1 MDDTFMESENWL
13 PSTGWIKEVP
23 NCRGSMAAACL
34 RERQVLDNLCI
45 WYTPRG
51 SLPIDNTESLISKT
65 LNMESEHWLKEH
77 TWQRLWAA
85 WSGFSLPK
93 DMFLQEQGKE

>member
-1 MDDTFMESENWL
+1 
-13 PSTGWIKEVP
+13 
-23 NCRGSMAAACL
+23 MAAACL
-34 RERQVLDNLCI
+34 RERQVLGNLWI

-77 TWQRLWAA
+77 T
-85 WSGFSLPK
+85 
-93 DMFLQEQGKE
+93 